1 MQIYKA
7 FVTSGWQRADLVA
20 SSARG
25 GDKKKPRDRRG
36 SLTVAL
42 KRGPW
47 GDLMSDSTHLVLNFI
62 NTVTYFV
69 PG

>member
-1 MQIYKA
+1 MSRGNHFMVPHFDAIYKA

-20 SSARG
+20 SARG

-47 GDLMSDSTHLVLNFI
+47 GDLMPDSTHLEV
-62 NTVTYFV
+62 
-69 PG
+69 